1 MKPSLSATVLAAREG
16 GITGGQVFWI
26 VVAMVAARSAAMG
39 FNRLVDH
46 AIDARNPRTASPQ
59 ASFGAA
65 TGLVPLSEVER
76 LQILYTLE
84 MTENN
89 KSKAARILG
98 ISRQTLREKLRIYE
112 SDAGASPRVDEAEA

>member
-1 MKPSLSATVLAAREG
+1 
-16 GITGGQVFWI
+16 
-26 VVAMVAARSAAMG
+26 
-39 FNRLVDH
+39 
-46 AIDARNPRTASPQ
+46 
-59 ASFGAA
+59 
-65 TGLVPLSEVER
+65 VEK

-112 SDAGASPRVDEAEA
+112 QSLAEDDDLKSELAEG

>member
-1 MKPSLSATVLAAREG
+1 MESHFPSHILNG
-16 GITGGQVFWI
+16 
-26 VVAMVAARSAAMG
+26 
-39 FNRLVDH
+39 
-46 AIDARNPRTASPQ
+46 RNPRGSSRHQ
-59 ASFGAA
+59 VVGQA
-65 TGLVPLSEVER
+65 TGLMPLSEVEK

-112 SDAGASPRVDEAEA
+112 KSLAGDDDLKTELAEG